1 MNKLPKI
8 VYLLFAFVVV
18 VLVAEGIYYWRLK
31 TLEKK
36 VPPREEA
43 ISLSPTPAVI
53 GGGLHSKVPRPK
65 ELKTESLED
74 TIVIK
79 WLRPDSGD
87 LFGYQVYRT
96 KLEGPDSNWELL
108 TEIKIED
115 TAKEWYEY
123 KDASALQGVIYAY
136 GVVTAD
142 SKGQKSDLLESDPV
156 SLKRE

>member
-53 GGGLHSKVPRPK
+53 GGGPHSKVPRPK
-65 ELKTESLED
+65 ELKTEVLED
-74 TIVIK
+74 AIVIK
-79 WLRPDSGD
+79 WLRPDSQNI
-87 LFGYQVYRT
+87 FSYRVYRT
-96 KLEGPDSNWELL
+96 KLEGMLNWGVL

-115 TAKEWYEY
+115 PEKEWYEY
-123 KDASALQGVIYAY
+123 RDSSVKPGIIYAY
-136 GVVTAD
+136 GVVAVN
-142 SKGQKSDLLESDPV
+142 SKGEESALAQ
-156 SLKRE
+156 SHSLNLKRE